1 MFFAALKQK
10 IKYSLDAKLWTRS
23 NIELLLKN
31 LNKINGHSLPD
42 DTHLKESA
50 EWLKRAQDVNNDG
63 GFSGRFALKGG
74 WSSSYPETTGY
85 IIPTFLKLSEEFND
99 KKYLDRAEKA
109 VDFLLRLQ
117 LNEGAFPGGEL
128 KENPTLP
135 SMFNTGQIINGLL
148 EWYKFSKEEKVLD
161 AAIKAGNWMVSIQE
175 VDGSW
180 KKYTYFNEVVSYSS
194 HSSCWLADLGNY
206 TNNKKFLES
215 ALKHF
220 EWVLKQ
226 QNKETGWFHLS
237 GFFSEDHKE
246 NKAVLHTIAY
256 TLWGVLYMAE
266 IFKRTDGI
274 DAVEKAALN
283 IADLQEKNKM
293 LPGVLDYKWNSKSSY
308 SCITGNAQ
316 MALVWLKL
324 YQLKK
329 NKKYLNAAVKAID
342 SVKKIQDLKSSD
354 TGIRGGI
361 PGSFP
366 VWGDYMF
373 MTFPN
378 WAAKFFID
386 ALLAKKAAL
395 SNPKIP
401 KG

>member
-1 MFFAALKQK
+1 MISPFLRRLAN
-10 IKYSLDAKLWTRS
+10 YTLDPKFWTLS
-23 NIELLLKN
+23 NAQLLLKN
-31 LNKINGHSLPD
+31 FYMKNGSTESNDDIN
-42 DTHLKESA
+42 LKEAA
-50 EWLKRAQDVNNDG
+50 EWLKRAQNVNDDG
-63 GFSGRFALKGG
+63 GFSGRYNLKGG

-85 IIPTFLKLSEEFND
+85 IIPTFLSLSKELND
-99 KKYLDRAEKA
+99 KDYIYRAKKA
-109 VDFLLRLQ
+109 VNFLLSLQ
-117 LNEGAFPGGEL
+117 LDEDGFPGGEIH
-128 KENPTLP
+128 ENKTIP

-148 EWYKFSKEEKVLD
+148 EWYKYSKDDNVLD
-161 AAIKAGNWMVSIQE
+161 AAVKAGNWMVSKQE
-175 VDGSW
+175 EDGSW
-180 KKYTYFNEVVSYSS
+180 KKFTYLDQVVSYSS
-194 HSSCWLADLGNY
+194 HSTCWLADLGSY
-206 TNNKKFLES
+206 TNNNKFLKS
-215 ALKHF
+215 ALRHF
-220 EWVLKQ
+220 DWVLKQ
-226 QNKETGWFHLS
+226 QNKETGWFYLS
-237 GFFSEDHKE
+237 GFFPEDHKE

-266 IFKRTDGI
+266 IFNRTDGI

-308 SCITGNAQ
+308 SCMTGNAQ

-342 SVKKIQDLKSSD
+342 SVKKVQDMKSTD

-373 MTFPN
+373 MAFPN

-386 ALLAKKAAL
+386 ALIAKKTAL
-395 SNPKIP
+395 QNN
-401 KG
+401 

>member
-1 MFFAALKQK
+1 MISPLLKRK
-10 IKYSLDAKLWTRS
+10 FKYTLDPKFWTLS
-23 NIELLLKN
+23 NAELLFNNFSKKN
-31 LNKINGHSLPD
+31 NNDHSD
-42 DTHLKESA
+42 DNIHLKESA
-50 EWLKRAQDVNNDG
+50 EWLKRAQDVNDDG
-63 GFSGRFALKGG
+63 GFSGRYNLKGG

-85 IIPTFLKLSEEFND
+85 IIPTFLSLSKELKD
-99 KKYLDRAEKA
+99 QDYISRAKKS
-109 VDFLLRLQ
+109 VDFLLDIQ
-117 LNEGAFPGGEL
+117 LREGGFPGE
-128 KENPTLP
+128 EINRNRTIP

-148 EWYKFSKEEKVLD
+148 EWYKYSKDDNVLD
-161 AAIKAGNWMVSIQE
+161 AAVKAGNWMVSTQE
-175 VDGSW
+175 EDGSW
-180 KKYTYFNEVVSYSS
+180 KKFTYLDQVVSYSS
-194 HSSCWLADLGNY
+194 HSTCWLADLGSY
-206 TNNKKFLES
+206 TNNNKFLQS

-220 EWVLKQ
+220 NWVLKNQ
-226 QNKETGWFHLS
+226 DKETGWFNLS
-237 GFFSEDHKE
+237 GFSSEDNE
-246 NKAVLHTIAY
+246 ERRAVMHTIAY

-274 DAVEKAALN
+274 NAVEKAALN

-308 SCITGNAQ
+308 SCMTGNAQ

-373 MTFPN
+373 MAFPN

-386 ALLAKKAAL
+386 AIIAKKTAL
-395 SNPKIP
+395 QNN
-401 KG
+401 